1 MLNKQ
6 SNIMFNKQGNITHLT
21 PRQQLDIINC
31 KFGIENEDKFMAGQV
46 EHGGNFFDKPTVRN
60 IRHEVI
66 DLVNYTH
73 VLAEHRRVLLCE
85 LEEFHS
91 MLVLARELPKDIPK
105 PWDSILDKVVKIKA
119 LAHDL

>member
-1 MLNKQ
+1 MP
-6 SNIMFNKQGNITHLT
+6 IT
-21 PRQQLDIINC
+21 PQNQVDIINDLFSVDNYK
-31 KFGIENEDKFMAGQV
+31 KFLDGQHD
-46 EHGGNFFDKPTVRN
+46 HGGDFFAKPTVKN
-60 IRHEVI
+60 IRQEVI

-91 MLVLARELPKDIPK
+91 MLVLAKELPKNIQA
-105 PWDSILDKVVKIKA
+105 PWDSMLDNMVKIKA